1 MSPSSSPPPP
11 GAGST
16 VGCVHCG
23 EEPPSA
29 LSEPS
34 ARYEL
39 DRCAMADDDSDDDDV
54 IETLRAFLRVFRVV
68 RHPPTPSDPLRFPP
82 IPSDPLSFP
91 QLLSNRPQIP
101 PIPSDPLRS
110 PPLPL
115 PRDAAP
121 PPPRARRRVP
131 SRDGC
136 RLRSGAD
143 PQDSAPQPRH
153 DGAVPRDP
161 ALDPR
166 PRRALHLP
174 AHRRILLR
182 RPPLRVAAWRAPR
195 EPVHDASPP
204 TRGCQAQSSTTLST
218 SSSRCSRAATR
229 LRAAARTT
237 TSARRSGADAASRDM
252 GR

>member
-11 GAGST
+11 GASST

-68 RHPPTPSDPLRFPP
+68 RHPPTPSDSLRFPPIPSASLSFSQTDLRFLRFPP
-82 IPSDPLSFP
+82 IPSDPLRFP
-91 QLLSNRPQIP
+91 CH
-101 PIPSDPLRS
+101 
-110 PPLPL
+110 
-115 PRDAAP
+115 AAP

-204 TRGCQAQSSTTLST
+204 TRGCQAQSSITLST